1 MQTVVASMEGAAAMG
16 VVFVI
21 LVRYTNMLSFE
32 KNNNN
37 NDNDN
42 EFLEKIVRGN
52 KIYEILE
59 KKKKKKKKKNRACF
73 WLWVL
78 VKM

>member
-1 MQTVVASMEGAAAMG
+1 MLNARLMQTVVASMEGAATMG

-32 KNNNN
+32 KKKNNN

-59 KKKKKKKKKNRACF
+59 KK
-73 WLWVL
+73 
-78 VKM
+78 